1 MNDDQKLV
9 WVNKKTGLI
18 ASDSELNEMWEK
30 PQHDFELKQIPQK
43 ENNENAK
50 TLSENN
56 SIIGLK
62 EPISGATIVW
72 LFISINLTF
81 LLFNLPGLVCCS
93 IIVIIPLYICFLIWT
108 QNEYSAITKLILIIT
123 FLFLLYRIGLFM
135 VELAWQA
142 SGPDFSW

>member
-1 MNDDQKLV
+1 MKEEKNLV

-30 PQHDFELKQIPQK
+30 PQHDFELKQIPPK
-43 ENNENAK
+43 ENNKNAK
-50 TLSENN
+50 ILSENDN
-56 SIIGLK
+56 NIGLK
-62 EPISGATIVW
+62 EPISGATIAW

-81 LLFNLPGLVCCS
+81 LLFNLPSLVCCS
-93 IIVIIPLYICFLIWT
+93 IILTIPLYICFLIWT
-108 QNEYSAITKLILIIT
+108 QNEFSAITKLILIIT

>member
-1 MNDDQKLV
+1 MNDDSNLV

-56 SIIGLK
+56 NIIGLK
-62 EPISGATIVW
+62 EPISGATIAW
-72 LFISINLTF
+72 LFISTNLTF

>member
-1 MNDDQKLV
+1 MNDDSNLV

-30 PQHDFELKQIPQK
+30 PQHDFELKQIPKK

-56 SIIGLK
+56 NIIGLK
-62 EPISGATIVW
+62 EPISGATIAW

-81 LLFNLPGLVCCS
+81 LLFNLPDLVCCS

-108 QNEYSAITKLILIIT
+108 QNEFSAITKLILTII

-142 SGPDFSW
+142 RGPDFSW

>member
-1 MNDDQKLV
+1 MNDDSNLV

-18 ASDSELNEMWEK
+18 ASDSELNELWEK
-30 PQHDFELKQIPQK
+30 PQHDFELKQIPKKQ
-43 ENNENAK
+43 NNENAK

-56 SIIGLK
+56 NIIGLK
-62 EPISGATIVW
+62 EPISVVTIAW

-81 LLFNLPGLVCCS
+81 LLFNLPGLVFCNV
-93 IIVIIPLYICFLIWT
+93 IVTIPLYICFLIWT
-108 QNEYSAITKLILIIT
+108 QNEFSAITKLVLIIT

-135 VELAWQA
+135 FELAWQA

>member
-1 MNDDQKLV
+1 MNDDSNLV

-56 SIIGLK
+56 NIIGLK
-62 EPISGATIVW
+62 EPISGATIAW

-108 QNEYSAITKLILIIT
+108 QNEFSAITKLILIIT

>member
-1 MNDDQKLV
+1 MKEEKNLA
-9 WVNKKTGLI
+9 WVNKKTGQI
-18 ASDSELNEMWEK
+18 ATKSDLNEMWEK
-30 PQHDFELKQIPQK
+30 TNHDFELKQIPQK

-56 SIIGLK
+56 NNIGLK
-62 EPISGATIVW
+62 EPISGVTIAW

-108 QNEYSAITKLILIIT
+108 QNEFSAITKLIFIIT
-123 FLFLLYRIGLFM
+123 FLFLLYRIGLFV

>member
-56 SIIGLK
+56 NIIGLK
-62 EPISGATIVW
+62 EPISGATIAW

>member
-1 MNDDQKLV
+1 MADETNLV

-50 TLSENN
+50 KLSENN
-56 SIIGLK
+56 NNIGLK
-62 EPISGATIVW
+62 EPISGATIAW
-72 LFISINLTF
+72 AFIFTNILF
-81 LLFNLPGLVCCS
+81 LLIGLPELVCCS
-93 IIVIIPLYICFLIWT
+93 IILIIPLFICFLIWT
-108 QNEYSAITKLILIIT
+108 QNEFSVITKLILIIT

-135 VELAWQA
+135 FDLAWQGA
-142 SGPDFSW
+142 WQ

>member
-1 MNDDQKLV
+1 MKEEKNLV
-9 WVNKKTGLI
+9 WANKKTGLI

-30 PQHDFELKQIPQK
+30 PQHDFELKQIPPK
-43 ENNENAK
+43 ENNKNAK
-50 TLSENN
+50 ILSENDN
-56 SIIGLK
+56 NIGLK
-62 EPISGATIVW
+62 EPISGATIAW

-81 LLFNLPGLVCCS
+81 LLFNLPSLVCCS
-93 IIVIIPLYICFLIWT
+93 IILTIPLYICFLIWT
-108 QNEYSAITKLILIIT
+108 QNEFSAITKLILIIT

>member
-1 MNDDQKLV
+1 MNDDRKLV

-18 ASDSELNEMWEK
+18 ASNSELNEMWEK
-30 PQHDFELKQIPQK
+30 PQHDFELKQISQK

-56 SIIGLK
+56 NIIGLK
-62 EPISGATIVW
+62 EPISGATIAW

>member
-1 MNDDQKLV
+1 MKDEQNLV

-18 ASDSELNEMWEK
+18 ASDSELNKMWEK
-30 PQHDFELKQIPQK
+30 PQHDFELKQIHQK

-56 SIIGLK
+56 NIIGLK
-62 EPISGATIVW
+62 EPISRATIAW

>member
-62 EPISGATIVW
+62 EPISGATIAW

>member
-1 MNDDQKLV
+1 MNDEQNLV

-62 EPISGATIVW
+62 EPISGATIAW